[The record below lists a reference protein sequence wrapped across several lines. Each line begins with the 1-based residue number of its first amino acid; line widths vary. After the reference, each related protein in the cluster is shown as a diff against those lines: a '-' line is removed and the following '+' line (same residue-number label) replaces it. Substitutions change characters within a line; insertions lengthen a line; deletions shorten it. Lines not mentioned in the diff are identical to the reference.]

1 MKRNEANLYVGKFEI
16 AVEEMD
22 TALSAEAENHAD
34 PISVETAK
42 TLLKIAQKTVSIW
55 GMFSGQLQTV
65 ITEGD
70 EKNLNE
76 GEDDESGGS

>member
-1 MKRNEANLYVGKFEI
+1 MLRNEANHYVGRFEI

-22 TALSAEAENHAD
+22 TALSAEADNDAD

-42 TLLKIAQKTVSIW
+42 QLLSIAQKTATVW
-55 GMFSGQLQTV
+55 GMFSGQLQKV

-70 EKNLNE
+70 VKNLNE
-76 GEDDESGGS
+76 G